1 MAFGS
6 SGNCIPGQSKPSVDT
21 MSDESTASEVT
32 AEVVSDYLRDNP
44 DFFNQHP
51 EVLSELKITHVGD
64 GAVSLVERQVA
75 TLRERNA
82 ELRRRLDALMSVA
95 EQNETLL
102 EATQEVIASI
112 AERGS
117 YEDLATLFC
126 DLVRKRF
133 GVELVAFHWCDAE
146 ISSDAISVASHLM
159 GNKNASSGPLRAHE
173 LNALF
178 REDKGEGSAA
188 LARLSTRSG
197 DRAVIAVGSTDA
209 VRYGIGDGT
218 LFLEYL
224 GSVIGSLPINR
235 ASD

>member
-6 SGNCIPGQSKPSVDT
+6 SGNRIPGQSKPSVDT

-95 EQNETLL
+95 EQNEALL
-102 EATQEVIASI
+102 EATQEVITSI

-117 YEDLATLFC
+117 HEDLATLFC

-133 GVELVAFHWCDAE
+133 EVELVAFHWCDAE
-146 ISSDAISVASHLM
+146 ISAEAISVASHLM

-178 REDKGEGSAA
+178 GEDKGEGSAA
-188 LARLSTRSG
+188 LARLSMRSG
-197 DRAVIAVGSTDA
+197 DSAVIAVGSTDA

-224 GSVIGSLPINR
+224 GNVIGSLPINR